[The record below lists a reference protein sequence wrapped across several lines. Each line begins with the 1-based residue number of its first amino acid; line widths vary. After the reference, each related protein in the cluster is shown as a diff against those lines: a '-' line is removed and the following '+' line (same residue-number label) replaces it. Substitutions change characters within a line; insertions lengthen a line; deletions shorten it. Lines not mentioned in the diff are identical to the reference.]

1 LHALF
6 SGLLIRPLVPASALT
21 PPSGPE
27 MPSHIL
33 LPNTRPQPLYE
44 QAVLAAFGVTKAA
57 LVNKS
62 NPQAAKALAALELAA
77 ADPKLESRLCDL
89 LDRANALMLGEDFLT
104 WLKKDIA
111 RCAKKFWGAN
121 RRLASKRRIRLVL
134 LAMSKLPAPTNF
146 TTSDLLAL
154 LKGKICQHG
163 FKKLSKARRSE
174 LKADKA
180 AGKKAPRQKQV
191 KKPRKKNITQAVFRV
206 LAQLQKDGM
215 VDRHDSGAGNLNV
228 AGRGAAQWGITAL
241 AVESG
246 KWVKPNKTG
255 VSGEQKECFKHDFAG
270 GMAGCSSFAVPKV
283 GCARSVSLKPTLE
296 LGQWFVG
303 ALNYGKG
310 LMTDR
315 LPVLAHGVRGYLDR
329 TGVPRWQIEGFAP
342 ANAFG
347 WSRERFAPEVLAT
360 GLIKVR
366 ELHIAQFNCPPLMV
380 PDGNGGQRALG
391 TEETYAGAFFALKI
405 SIKTNQADTKAWL
418 HAEPARYDASTG
430 QFTAADTVETQPGLM
445 PELNQS
451 SVKAWQAKQRFIAEK
466 MAAKEK
472 TFARINETKAV
483 AKTTQNM
490 DLRVFLDEKT
500 SVIIGSYFNRIPEG
514 IARWAAENW
523 NAAVPEIEMARLLG
537 GLQKIHR
544 KKATKAPKQHV
555 LANN

>member
-1 LHALF
+1 
-6 SGLLIRPLVPASALT
+6 
-21 PPSGPE
+21 
-27 MPSHIL
+27 
-33 LPNTRPQPLYE
+33 
-44 QAVLAAFGVTKAA
+44 
-57 LVNKS
+57 
-62 NPQAAKALAALELAA
+62 
-77 ADPKLESRLCDL
+77 
-89 LDRANALMLGEDFLT
+89 
-104 WLKKDIA
+104 
-111 RCAKKFWGAN
+111 
-121 RRLASKRRIRLVL
+121 
-134 LAMSKLPAPTNF
+134 
-146 TTSDLLAL
+146 
-154 LKGKICQHG
+154 
-163 FKKLSKARRSE
+163 
-174 LKADKA
+174 
-180 AGKKAPRQKQV
+180 
-191 KKPRKKNITQAVFRV
+191 
-206 LAQLQKDGM
+206 
-215 VDRHDSGAGNLNV
+215 
-228 AGRGAAQWGITAL
+228 
-241 AVESG
+241 VESG